1 MVINIA
7 ELETVCG
14 VTSKLPVNTMPEF
27 AFAGRSNVGK
37 SSLINAMVNRK
48 ALARTSAQPGKTQTI
63 NFFVLNR
70 SFYFVDLPGYG
81 YAKVT
86 KELVA
91 KWGQMIEKY
100 LRTSRMLRFIFLLVD
115 IRHEPTEDDKAMY
128 DWIVYQGLRPIVIA
142 TKLDKIKRSQKE
154 KQVAMIRAALGMERE
169 DLLIPCSAETKQG
182 LDELW
187 KLMEDVLDAETPGQM
202 IPVTREPE
210 NTMQPKP
217 EPKKSAKAA
226 GKPDAKKPAK
236 AAGKPEPK
244 KPAKATGKSEPK
256 KPAKAAGKPDAK
268 KPDAKK
274 PAAKKPAGNAK
285 PYGKKKT
292 DPVKNRTRK

>member
-1 MVINIA
+1 MVINYA

-48 ALARTSAQPGKTQTI
+48 ALARTSSQPGKTQTI
-63 NFFVLNR
+63 NFFVLNQ

-91 KWGQMIEKY
+91 KWGHMIEKY
-100 LRTSRMLRFIFLLVD
+100 LRTSRMLRYIFLLVD

-142 TKLDKIKRSQKE
+142 TKLDKIKRSQKD
-154 KQVAMIRAALGMERE
+154 KHVAMIRAALGMERE

-182 LDELW
+182 LDEIW
-187 KLMEDVLDAETPGQM
+187 KLMEDALANEVPGQM
-202 IPVTREPE
+202 SPSVKEAENNLQSEPE
-210 NTMQPKP
+210 VKKP
-217 EPKKSAKAA
+217 ATKKPAKSAAA
-226 GKPDAKKPAK
+226 GKPDRNIK
-236 AAGKPEPK
+236 
-244 KPAKATGKSEPK
+244 T
-256 KPAKAAGKPDAK
+256 
-268 KPDAKK
+268 
-274 PAAKKPAGNAK
+274 N
-285 PYGKKKT
+285 GKKKA
-292 DPVKNRTRK
+292 DPVKNRSRK